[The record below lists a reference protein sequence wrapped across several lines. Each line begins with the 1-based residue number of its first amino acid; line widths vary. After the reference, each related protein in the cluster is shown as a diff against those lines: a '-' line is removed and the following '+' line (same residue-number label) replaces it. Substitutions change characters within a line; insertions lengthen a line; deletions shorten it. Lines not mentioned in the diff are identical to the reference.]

1 MKFYANDVASL
12 SHRRL
17 RPAFIDDS
25 QFGSFLEALPDGA
38 AVIEADGRIKLVNG
52 KLELLLNLARG
63 DLVGSELAKHA
74 RTAGPVIQKLS
85 TALQQLK
92 RIEVSGTLTSQRSVV
107 ATLNILRTADG
118 GAYGALLTMRE
129 AGRQSR
135 NEVSENF
142 RFQAETGSV
151 TRGSFVRSPDIDAI
165 VRKAETALDRGANV
179 LLTGETGTGKSE
191 IARRIGTD
199 KEGRPF
205 VHVRCGL
212 LSDGQFDAEMF
223 GIEPGSTLDTST
235 RGKLGYVEAADGGI
249 LFLDQVSDL
258 SIAAQSKLVAFLE
271 TQTFSRLGSAQ
282 RRQVRIR
289 IIAATNENLVDLV
302 SAGIFRSDLYYRIA
316 VMPFELPPLREQPNL
331 IDALIDHHLRSL
343 NLGRK
348 PQLRLSAEFLARLR
362 GHSYPGNVRELANI
376 LERVAAIATDVA
388 RAEHFIAPVPLV
400 EARLPAAGPVTPST
414 SQSAEIATASFKDLV
429 QEFEA
434 WVLEKSITENG
445 SKRSAAKALGI
456 DIATVIRKTRRKAMN
471 VNTTKG
477 E

>member
-1 MKFYANDVASL
+1 MKFYGNDVTNL

-17 RPAFIDDS
+17 RPAFIDDP

-38 AVIEADGRIKLVNG
+38 ALIEADGRIKLVNG

-92 RIEVSGTLTSQRSVV
+92 RTEVSGTLTSQRSVV
-107 ATLNILRTADG
+107 ATLSILRTADG
-118 GAYGALLTMRE
+118 GAYGALLIMRE

-135 NEVSENF
+135 TEGSENF
-142 RFQAETGSV
+142 RFETETGSV
-151 TRGSFVRSPDIDAI
+151 TRGSFVRTPDIDVI
-165 VRKAETALDRGANV
+165 VKRAETALDRGANV

-191 IARRIGTD
+191 IARLVGSSRQGM
-199 KEGRPF
+199 PF

-212 LSDGQFDAEMF
+212 LSDALFDAEMF
-223 GIEPGSTLDTST
+223 GIEPGSALDTST
-235 RGKLGYVEAADGGI
+235 RGKLGYVEAADGGV
-249 LFLDQVSDL
+249 LFLDQVTDL

-282 RRQVRIR
+282 RRQVGIR
-289 IIAATNENLVDLV
+289 IIAATNENLIDLV
-302 SAGIFRSDLYYRIA
+302 STGSFRSDLYYRIA

-331 IDALIDHHLRSL
+331 IDALIDHQLRSL

-348 PQLRLSAEFLARLR
+348 PQLRLSAEFLSRLR
-362 GHSYPGNVRELANI
+362 SHSYPGNVREFANI

-388 RAEHFIAPVPLV
+388 RAEHFIAPAPVAEPRPRV
-400 EARLPAAGPVTPST
+400 AKPAT
-414 SQSAEIATASFKDLV
+414 SAAPHSAEGAPASFKDLV
-429 QEFEA
+429 QEFET

-456 DIATVIRKTRRKAMN
+456 DIATVIRKTRRKTMN